1 MYTDQPQDSA
11 ASERGLF
18 AQVGMMIQ
26 ALLASPVRNVI
37 FGLSGAIFF
46 VVVITTYGQ
55 IRLNRWNQ
63 PFYDALERR
72 DFHGFLV
79 QLGVFCVIVGGLLV
93 LNVGQRYLSEMLKL
107 KLREGLVRD
116 LVEEWMMPHRAFR
129 LSQAGTVGVNPDQ
142 RVHEDAR
149 HLTELS
155 GDLGVQLLQS
165 SILLVT
171 FVYVLWK
178 VSGGF
183 TFHWSGHDFTI
194 PGYMVW
200 AAVIYAGSGSLL
212 SYWVGHRLVGWNAAR
227 YQAES
232 VLRSSL
238 LRVNEHI
245 EKIEAEGRLPEVKT
259 RMLTDLQGVL
269 DALRHLVL
277 GLTNLT
283 WVTAGYGW
291 LTLVA
296 PILVAAPAYFA
307 GSLSFGGLMMAA
319 GAFTQ
324 VQQSLR
330 WFVDNFSTIADWRA
344 TLLRVADFRRAIC
357 DCDVRTD
364 IRLPERQT

>member
-11 ASERGLF
+11 ASGRGLV
-18 AQVGMMIQ
+18 AQVGMMIR

-37 FGLSGAIFF
+37 FSFSGAIFF
-46 VVVITTYGQ
+46 VVVLTTYGQ

-72 DFHGFLV
+72 DLHAFLI
-79 QLGVFCVIVGGLLV
+79 QLGIFCVIVGGLLV
-93 LNVGQRYLSEMLKL
+93 LNVAQRYLSEMLKL

-116 LVEEWMMPHRAFR
+116 LVEQWTLPQRALR
-129 LSQAGTVGVNPDQ
+129 LSQEGSVGVNPDQ

-165 SILLVT
+165 SILLIT

-183 TFHWSGHDFTI
+183 SFHWFGHGFTI

-200 AAVIYAGSGSLL
+200 AAVLYAGSGSLL
-212 SYWVGHRLVGWNAAR
+212 SYWVGRRLIGWNAAR
-227 YQAES
+227 YQSES

-245 EKIEAEGRLPEVKT
+245 EQIETEGRLPEVRT
-259 RMLTDLQGVL
+259 RILTDLQGVL
-269 DALRHLVL
+269 DALQHLVL

-296 PILVAAPAYFA
+296 PILVAAPVYFA
-307 GSLSFGGLMMAA
+307 GNLSFGGLMMAA

-344 TLLRVADFRRAIC
+344 TLLRVADFRRALC
-357 DCDVRTD
+357 DCDLRSDVL
-364 IRLPERQT
+364 LPERKT